1 MDDQTKPRTRKSIVP
16 KSIVKVIHPHEA
28 FRHPAQVVA
37 DPDLS
42 KDEKRRA
49 LESLEQDA
57 RQLEIASGEGMEGGE
72 SANLRD
78 VLLAKKTLALPP
90 SEHAFAVVLQTFES
104 KLAKAQGT
112 DVHPVIANAIDAI
125 RSAQAAI
132 ERLEQAQAVPAGAA
146 RPGSEQEFEEE
157 LEKEKLDP

>member
-1 MDDQTKPRTRKSIVP
+1 MQDQTKPRAP
-16 KSIVKVIHPHEA
+16 KSTAPKSTAKMVHPHNA

-37 DPDLS
+37 DTELS

-57 RQLEIASGEGMEGGE
+57 KQLATATDEGMEGGE

-78 VLLAKKTLALPP
+78 VLLAKKALDLPA
-90 SEHAFAVVLQTFES
+90 SEHAFAIVLQTFES

-112 DVHPVIANAIDAI
+112 GVHAVIANAIDAI
-125 RSAQAAI
+125 ISARAAI
-132 ERLEQAQAVPAGAA
+132 ERLERVPAVPPGAPE
-146 RPGSEQEFEEE
+146 PGSEQELEEE